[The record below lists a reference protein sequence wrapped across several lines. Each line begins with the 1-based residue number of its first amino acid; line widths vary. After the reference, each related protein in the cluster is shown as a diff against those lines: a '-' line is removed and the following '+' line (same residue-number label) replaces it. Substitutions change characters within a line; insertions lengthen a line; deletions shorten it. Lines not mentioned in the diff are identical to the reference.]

1 MERTMPHPPWTLR
14 AVVTSIV
21 ARRDE
26 RGATATEYGLLFAFI
41 VVVIVGGI
49 TALGGAVDTWYQQ
62 LADALAD
69 LPP

>member
-1 MERTMPHPPWTLR
+1 MERMMPHPPWTLR

-49 TALGGAVDTWYQQ
+49 TAVGGAVDTWYQQ